1 MARTENSRPV
11 PFSEQEALNIL
22 LARASFWH
30 FLTTIYPLSFEG
42 ETFDLPSAQPGP
54 FALSDLHYEWARAA
68 QAYSRVCIMAPRLH
82 LKSTVLGKGYAF
94 WKMFTAHQHCDV
106 AYFSYNEDLAR
117 VHVADLK
124 RRIQRNP
131 YCRFWR
137 DRKPAGESIISFDV
151 SFGDGESWLAQVDP
165 IGVFSNARGRHPQ
178 VVICDDL
185 LSEFANPLEASELR
199 RINDIFYSVILS
211 LPEPQNPLVVVGTPQ
226 SYDDIIYSLRE
237 DPSFFWKAYPAI
249 KNEETQE
256 TAWPEKFPWERL
268 MEIKRSVRDRAFQVE
283 YMLLPVVLSDAFLH
297 PDVVKACVSETA
309 KRWSLDEPFD
319 NTENIPI
326 YGGMDVGKEVHP
338 SHISI
343 LAKHPET
350 GDLIQIYETWL
361 DHLPYNQ
368 QAVIVNKIIERFGV
382 WKFYYDST
390 RAELDDRYLS
400 KRAIGKKF
408 KKNIKGHMALL
419 LEKRLTAEPGEPG
432 IVLLGP
438 EDSRQ
443 VRQLSAVKRD
453 LSAYES
459 QDGHGDSFWSNALAV
474 WAAEQGP
481 TFVDLGDAGEL
492 FGRR

>member
-1 MARTENSRPV
+1 
-11 PFSEQEALNIL
+11 
-22 LARASFWH
+22 
-30 FLTTIYPLSFEG
+30 
-42 ETFDLPSAQPGP
+42 
-54 FALSDLHYEWARAA
+54 
-68 QAYSRVCIMAPRLH
+68 
-82 LKSTVLGKGYAF
+82 
-94 WKMFTAHQHCDV
+94 
-106 AYFSYNEDLAR
+106 
-117 VHVADLK
+117 
-124 RRIQRNP
+124 
-131 YCRFWR
+131 
-137 DRKPAGESIISFDV
+137 
-151 SFGDGESWLAQVDP
+151 
-165 IGVFSNARGRHPQ
+165 
-178 VVICDDL
+178 
-185 LSEFANPLEASELR
+185 
-199 RINDIFYSVILS
+199 
-211 LPEPQNPLVVVGTPQ
+211 
-226 SYDDIIYSLRE
+226 
-237 DPSFFWKAYPAI
+237 
-249 KNEETQE
+249 
-256 TAWPEKFPWERL
+256 
-268 MEIKRSVRDRAFQVE
+268 
-283 YMLLPVVLSDAFLH
+283 VLSDAFLH
-297 PDVVKACVSETA
+297 PDVVKACVNEDA

-319 NTENIPI
+319 NRENIPT

-368 QAVIVNKIIERFGV
+368 QAVIVNKIIEHFGV

-408 KKNIKGHMALL
+408 KKNIKGHMADL
-419 LEKRLTAEPGEPG
+419 LEMRFCAEPDQPT

-443 VRQLSAVKRD
+443 VRQLSAVKRH

-459 QDGHGDSFWSNALAV
+459 QDGHGDSFWSNALVV